1 MRDHEREL
9 IAALVE
15 GRLDDESEARAL
27 VASSPELQE
36 EYQAQMLAY
45 RALTGAGTASLTEA
59 ERAELHRDTW
69 TALRHQPGDPARG
82 SWYLRVAAVAAGLF
96 VVVGLATVLST
107 SGGPDAGGFAEIAAD
122 TADRDLAG
130 EDDTASDGAET
141 FEDAGASTTAAA
153 SESPASASDESV
165 AIFQR
170 ESDLIRQGIFTER
183 LHSVSESEDAYGELR
198 NCIEE
203 AGLDGYRIIA
213 TLAEPEGTSEAA
225 GGDTSSLA
233 VAIPYEGQLETAPIA
248 FVDLDICEAVYVD
261 K

>member
-27 VASSPELQE
+27 VSSSPELQE

-45 RALTGAGTASLTEA
+45 RALTEAGTASLSEA

-69 TALRHQPGDPARG
+69 TALRHPGGPARG
-82 SWYLRVAAVAAGLF
+82 SWYLRMAAVAAGLF

-130 EDDTASDGAET
+130 DDDTASDGAET
-141 FEDAGASTTAAA
+141 FEEAGASTTAAA
-153 SESPASASDESV
+153 SDSPASASDESV
-165 AIFQR
+165 AIYRR

-183 LHSVSESEDAYGELR
+183 LHSISESEEAYGELR
-198 NCIEE
+198 SCIEE

-213 TLAEPEGTSEAA
+213 TLAEPAGTSEAA
-225 GGDTSSLA
+225 AGDTSSLA
-233 VAIPYEGQLETAPIA
+233 VAIPDEGQLETAPIA